1 VSPSGATTTDNGL
14 PRTIAQLEITYSNGT
29 TTTIGT
35 DGTWQTTLGP
45 TTVSAWWGGESYDA
59 RLEVPGW
66 NLPGTNRASWSNVF
80 VTTAPFPSTQLAPR
94 AAPALTVVQQIA
106 GTDMG
111 SPVAGSELYNFGVN
125 TAGRE
130 QFTITRAGRHDAHLH
145 PRRDAAERRGLPERR
160 HHRRAGVRSV
170 HQQWEYRDLESS
182 VQLSRLS
189 VHPGIRDHLG
199 GEDHSPTQLVVRA
212 NNSAVGTSRARM
224 RPSTRSTRSSTGPCR
239 AICTA
244 CSPTARAVRRAAGT
258 KKSICCFP

>member
-1 VSPSGATTTDNGL
+1 MASAHLAYSTFNVTSMLTAGSSNVLGIALGLGPRFVQPDSAAQDYRYVSPSGATETNNGL

-29 TTTIGT
+29 TTTIVT
-35 DGTWQTTLGP
+35 DGSWLTTLGP

-66 NLPGTNRASWSNVF
+66 NLPGTNRSSWANAF

-130 QFTITRAGRHDAHLH
+130 QFTILH
-145 PRRDAAERRGLPERR
+145 PRRDAAEWPGLPERR
-160 HHRRAGVRSV
+160 HDRRTGVRSV
-170 HQQWEYRDLESS
+170 HQQWDHRDLEST

-189 VHPGIRDHLG
+189 VHPGIRDH
-199 GEDHSPTQLVVRA
+199 
-212 NNSAVGTSRARM
+212 
-224 RPSTRSTRSSTGPCR
+224 
-239 AICTA
+239 
-244 CSPTARAVRRAAGT
+244 RRG
-258 KKSICCFP
+258 